1 MNVMANGMGPVMES
15 VKHAMESIS
24 KIGDDVKATF
34 KIPKEIDVVGSLFS
48 VAQLINSILNKNML
62 ACSLVCAQLARQ
74 CGVSLGSL
82 LSIVPS
88 FNSGRVE
95 FKCESEA
102 PLRVKESL
110 LEGVTNL
117 EDKFPMI
124 AIGTVVTGIVTLF
137 CKGFVPPVK
146 DIMTHFG
153 VIGRAAQGFR
163 AVRDFLG
170 WLWDYIMSIYC
181 QAMYGISYE
190 EYKIT
195 KEFPEIGQICG
206 GIRVAEMISK
216 ELISNSAE
224 ICEQIISMKAKLED
238 YILEAVKIRSKN
250 LNFIIKLRE
259 RLKEKYD
266 LAVTSPAIV
275 NAIRDEPVC
284 VYLYGQPGVGKSV
297 MTTVLTADYYK
308 DYLQER
314 GVNYNSVS
322 HSRKAINEHWDGYS
336 NQPILIVDD
345 FGNKKDSMVN
355 PCTEFEELQYM
366 VNTSSYPLWMAD
378 LAKKGVT
385 FFNSEL
391 ILLSSNLKYPSIVHM
406 VDPSSIFRRM
416 HIWAEVV
423 CKEEYGTYTGKD
435 GDGNMYYQFDRK
447 TAAKTKG
454 VAEKD
459 LPPLMTE
466 QYLIK
471 LYKMSIDKLE
481 GRVVYH
487 DMNTI
492 LTYDEFY
499 KYFKKV
505 KEERSTEN
513 RNLSNAIRERAG
525 LPGIE
530 DKVTE
535 QKILDMFKEVYNP
548 PKMIETCA
556 TELGKCPKSRCNCKT
571 KETRAKEDEVDGA
584 KASIPKCVC
593 NLVCTCVKVKCSCDD
608 KEAIEEF
615 QKIAKQSSDNTVKV
629 SALCQIGDTY
639 QDSGNFASVS

>member
-1 MNVMANGMGPVMES
+1 
-15 VKHAMESIS
+15 
-24 KIGDDVKATF
+24 
-34 KIPKEIDVVGSLFS
+34 
-48 VAQLINSILNKNML
+48 
-62 ACSLVCAQLARQ
+62 
-74 CGVSLGSL
+74 
-82 LSIVPS
+82 
-88 FNSGRVE
+88 
-95 FKCESEA
+95 
-102 PLRVKESL
+102 
-110 LEGVTNL
+110 
-117 EDKFPMI
+117 
-124 AIGTVVTGIVTLF
+124 
-137 CKGFVPPVK
+137 
-146 DIMTHFG
+146 
-153 VIGRAAQGFR
+153 
-163 AVRDFLG
+163 
-170 WLWDYIMSIYC
+170 
-181 QAMYGISYE
+181 
-190 EYKIT
+190 
-195 KEFPEIGQICG
+195 
-206 GIRVAEMISK
+206 
-216 ELISNSAE
+216 
-224 ICEQIISMKAKLED
+224 MKAKLED

-459 LPPLMTE
+459 LP
-466 QYLIK
+466 
-471 LYKMSIDKLE
+471 
-481 GRVVYH
+481 H
-487 DMNTI
+487 
-492 LTYDEFY
+492 
-499 KYFKKV
+499 
-505 KEERSTEN
+505 
-513 RNLSNAIRERAG
+513 LS
-525 LPGIE
+525 
-530 DKVTE
+530 
-535 QKILDMFKEVYNP
+535 
-548 PKMIETCA
+548 
-556 TELGKCPKSRCNCKT
+556 
-571 KETRAKEDEVDGA
+571 
-584 KASIPKCVC
+584 
-593 NLVCTCVKVKCSCDD
+593 
-608 KEAIEEF
+608 
-615 QKIAKQSSDNTVKV
+615 
-629 SALCQIGDTY
+629 
-639 QDSGNFASVS
+639 